1 MKKTSHRTAK
11 WLALVLLATGL
22 LRAGGAFGSSFAAWT
37 VAGTNTTTLQT
48 MGWDSFSLSTPSPIA
63 GTSFTET
70 ITAKLPGGGTDTA
83 YTGVQ
88 TVAFSGPAASPSGS
102 SPAYPASV
110 TFTSGVGTA
119 SITLYDAQTT
129 TLTATQG
136 VVTGTSASFAVSVG
150 VASKLGFTNFTS
162 PPSGSNLSGC
172 PFGCTY
178 TSFGKGHTVNVSVA
192 VTDTWGNIKNA
203 IGVAVAV
210 TLSTTG
216 ASVSPTSV
224 TVPSSGLA
232 QSPQFTYTSPGSSGW
247 SSETVTATATGYS
260 NLTMTIN
267 K

>member
-1 MKKTSHRTAK
+1 MRTRSRRPAQ
-11 WLALVLLATGL
+11 WIALVLLAAGL

-37 VAGTNTTTLQT
+37 VAGTNTTTLET
-48 MGWDSFSLSTPSPIA
+48 MGWDSFSLSTPSPTA

-70 ITAKLPGGGTDTA
+70 ITAELPGGGTDTS
-83 YTGVQ
+83 YTGAQ
-88 TVAFSGPAASPSGS
+88 TVTFTGPAASPSGV
-102 SPAYPASV
+102 SPSYPASV
-110 TFTSGVGTA
+110 TFASGVGTA

-136 VVTGTSASFAVSVG
+136 VVTGTSASFTVSVG
-150 VASKLGFTNFTS
+150 VASKLGFSNFTS
-162 PPSGSNLSGC
+162 PPSGSSLSGC
-172 PFGCTY
+172 PFGCSY

-192 VTDTWGNIKNA
+192 VTDTWGNVKSA
-203 IGVAVAV
+203 IGTAVTV

-232 QSPQFTYTSPGSSGW
+232 QSPQFTYTSPSSGNW
-247 SSETVTATATGYS
+247 TSKTVTATAASYS
-260 NLTMTIN
+260 SLTMTIN